1 MNGKADIEA
10 ALWRLARMMYE
21 RDPTIADEFV
31 ADALLVGS
39 EPGEIARG
47 REAIRAL
54 IAPIQARPGRVT
66 WQWDSVDTTVEGDI
80 GWLFAEGNVV
90 MEAAADPVRLPY
102 RLAGVLQRL
111 DGVWRWRLFH
121 GSEPKV

>member
-1 MNGKADIEA
+1 MSAKADIED

-21 RDPTIADEFV
+21 RDPAMADEFV
-31 ADALLVGS
+31 TDALLVGS

-54 IAPIQARPGRVT
+54 LEPIHARPERVT
-66 WQWDSVDTTVEGDI
+66 WQWDSIDI
-80 GWLFAEGNVV
+80 AAQGEVGWLFAEGNFV
-90 MEAAADPVRLPY
+90 MEAVAGAVRLPY
-102 RLAGVLQRL
+102 RLAAVLQLL

>member
-1 MNGKADIEA
+1 LSGQAAIED

-21 RDPTIADEFV
+21 RDPAFADEFV

-39 EPGEIARG
+39 EPGEVAHG
-47 REAIRAL
+47 RDAIRAL
-54 IAPIQARPGRVT
+54 VAPIHARPERVT
-66 WQWDSVDTTVEGDI
+66 WQWDSVDSAAEGDI
-80 GWLFAEGNVV
+80 GWLFAEGNFV
-90 MEAAADPVRLPY
+90 MEAAGGPVRLPY
-102 RLAGVLQRL
+102 RLAGVLQLL